1 MRADAMTRV
10 LDELLWRVR
19 REGVAISTAQAI
31 DAARAAMLIG
41 LEDRNLF
48 RETLACVVVQ
58 NRVDRPRFD
67 RAFDA
72 FFDPKS
78 RAADLWERLEALG
91 FSDHERNVL
100 RDFLDALSSVAG
112 DGNSLAPLLERGAA
126 LDRLLRTAAVLR
138 TFDAMQS
145 PMQAGFFSH
154 RAIDRVGITEA
165 RTSLAA
171 LRAQLRDALGPRGD
185 ALADALEKELAAAAD
200 DVRAHVAR
208 SFSQREEEIKARGE
222 SLESRSFT
230 SLSDAEIVE
239 VRRAVRKFAERLRGG
254 ERVRSRRARRGRID
268 PHATMRRAF
277 ATSGIPITPVRKT
290 KRRER
295 ARLFLL
301 CDVSDSVR
309 AAARFMLE
317 FVYFAHELFD
327 KTRSFVFVSDIKET
341 TELFARESIEVALT
355 HAYGGNVVPV
365 QNNSNY
371 GRVLRTFEEQ
381 FGRDIDRRSTIVILG
396 DGRTNYHADAADSLG
411 RLRDRARAV
420 HWLCPEPRAS
430 WSFGD
435 SAMARYAK
443 VATTVL
449 EVTNARELEDA
460 ARLISRSG

>member
-1 MRADAMTRV
+1 MTRV
-10 LDELLWRVR
+10 LDELFWRVR

-31 DAARAAMLIG
+31 DAARAAMLVGID
-41 LEDRNLF
+41 DRNIF
-48 RETLACVVVQ
+48 RETLACVLAQ
-58 NRVDRPRFD
+58 SRVDRQRFD

-72 FFDPKS
+72 FFDAKAPPS
-78 RAADLWERLEALG
+78 DLWERLEALG
-91 FSDHERNVL
+91 FSDLERTTL
-100 RDFLDALSSVAG
+100 RDLLDAISSVTG

-126 LDRLLRTAAVLR
+126 LDRLMQTAAVLR
-138 TFDAMQS
+138 TFGAMQS
-145 PMQAGFFSH
+145 PMQVGFFSH

-165 RTSLAA
+165 RTSLQA
-171 LRAQLRDALGPRGD
+171 LRAQLRDALGARGD

-200 DVRAHVAR
+200 DVRAHVQR
-208 SFSQREEEIKARGE
+208 SFSQRAEEIESRGDA
-222 SLESRSFT
+222 LESRSFT
-230 SLSDAEIVE
+230 SLSDTEIAE
-239 VRRAVRKFAERLRGG
+239 VRRAVRRFAQRLRGG
-254 ERVRSRRARRGRID
+254 ERVRSKHARRGKID
-268 PHATMRRAF
+268 PHATMRKAF
-277 ATSGIPITPVRKT
+277 ATSGVPIAPVRKT

-341 TELFARESIEVALT
+341 TDLFARESIEVALT
-355 HAYGGNVVPV
+355 RAYGGSIVPV

-371 GRVLRTFEEQ
+371 GRVLRTFEEH

-443 VATTVL
+443 MATSVS

-460 ARLISRSG
+460 ARLISRSR

>member
-1 MRADAMTRV
+1 MGNVMTRV
-10 LDELLWRVR
+10 IDELFWRVR
-19 REGVAISTAQAI
+19 REGIAISTAQAI
-31 DAARAAMLIG
+31 DAARATVLVG
-41 LEDRNLF
+41 LDDRNLF
-48 RETLACVVVQ
+48 RETLACVLVQ
-58 NRVDRPRFD
+58 SRVDRQRFD

-72 FFDPKS
+72 FFDAKA
-78 RAADLWERLEALG
+78 RATNLWERLEALG
-91 FSDHERNVL
+91 FSETERTVL
-100 RDFLDALSSVAG
+100 QDLLDALSSVAG

-126 LDRLLRTAAVLR
+126 LDRLLRTAGVLR

-154 RAIDRVGITEA
+154 RAVDRVGITEA
-165 RTSLAA
+165 RTSLSA
-171 LRAQLRDALGPRGD
+171 LRAQLRDALGARGD
-185 ALADALEKELAAAAD
+185 TLADALEKELVAAAD

-208 SFSQREEEIKARGE
+208 SFSLREEETKARGD

-230 SLSDAEIVE
+230 SLSDAEISE

-254 ERVRSRRARRGRID
+254 ERVRSKRARRGKID

-277 ATSGIPITPVRKT
+277 ATSGVPITPVRKT
-290 KRRER
+290 KSRER

-309 AAARFMLE
+309 AAARFLLE

-341 TELFARESIEVALT
+341 TELFARENIEIALT
-355 HAYGGNVVPV
+355 RAYGGSVVPV

-371 GRVLRTFEEQ
+371 GRVLRTFEEN

-411 RLRDRARAV
+411 RLKDRARSV
-420 HWLCPEPRAS
+420 HWLCPEPRVS
-430 WSFGD
+430 WSLGD

-443 VATTVL
+443 VATSVL
-449 EVTNARELEDA
+449 EVTNARELENA
-460 ARLISRSG
+460 ARLISRSR